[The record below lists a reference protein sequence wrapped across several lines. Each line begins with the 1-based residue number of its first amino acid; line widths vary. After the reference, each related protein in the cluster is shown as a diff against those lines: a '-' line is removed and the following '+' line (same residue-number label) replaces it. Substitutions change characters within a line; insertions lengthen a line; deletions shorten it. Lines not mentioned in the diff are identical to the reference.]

1 MSKQTFLK
9 GTLILIMAGFVT
21 KILGFINRMVM
32 ARIMGSEGVGLY
44 MMAVPTMLLI
54 LTLTQMGLPVAISK
68 LVAEAE
74 AKGQTSRIKQILVVS
89 LAITI
94 SLGAVFTT
102 IMILTAPLVATTLL
116 TDERAYYSL
125 IAVAPI
131 VPIVAVSAVI
141 RGYFQG
147 RQNMKPTAYSQM
159 LEQIVRI
166 TLVAVLS
173 TAFLPL
179 GIEYAAAGAML
190 SVIAGEFVSLLY
202 MLFLFKRRKSFKLRK
217 RFFSYLGEGKETS
230 KQLLRIALPTTGS
243 RLIGT
248 VSLFFEPIIVA
259 QSLAIAGVATVVAT
273 KQYGELAGYIIPL
286 LTLPTFITFS
296 LSTSLL
302 PSISEA
308 AAKNQ
313 QYLIH
318 ARLEQAM
325 RLSFIAGGLAMVVLL
340 VYAEQIMSFMYQAPE
355 ASGFLKV
362 MAPFCL
368 FLYIQGP
375 LQAALQALDLAK
387 PAMYNSLTGALVK
400 TAAIFALATRPEFGI
415 MGAALAIVIGFVLVT
430 LLHLATIAKNV
441 GFSIELKMIAK
452 LVVLIGGTI
461 YASQLFEAYTHLSSN
476 SLIQLLSELSLTSAF
491 YVMLMFVLQLLKPSE
506 IRHFPFFRRWSKQ

>member
-9 GTLILIMAGFVT
+9 GTLILILAGFVT

-54 LTLTQMGLPVAISK
+54 LTLTQMGLPVAIAK

-74 AKGQTSRIKQILVVS
+74 AKGETSKIKQILIVS

-102 IMILTAPLVATTLL
+102 AMILCAPFVASHLL
-116 TDERAYYSL
+116 TDARAYYSL

-131 VPIVAVSAVI
+131 VPIVAVSAVL

-159 LEQIVRI
+159 LEQMVRI

-190 SVIAGEFVSLLY
+190 SVIAGEFVSLIY
-202 MLFLFKRRKSFKLRK
+202 MLFLFKRKKSFKLRRK
-217 RFFSYLGEGKETS
+217 FFAFLGEGKDTS
-230 KQLLRIALPTTGS
+230 KQLLKIALPTTGS

-259 QSLAIAGVATVVAT
+259 QSLAIAGVATIVAT

-313 QYLIH
+313 QHLIH
-318 ARLEQAM
+318 TRLEQAM

-340 VYAEQIMSFMYQAPE
+340 VYAEQIMSFMYHAPE
-355 ASGFLKV
+355 ASGFLKI

-387 PAMYNSLTGALVK
+387 PAMYNSLVGALVK

-430 LLHLATIAKNV
+430 LLHLATIAKNA
-441 GFSIELKMIAK
+441 GFSIELKMIGK
-452 LVVLIGGTI
+452 LIILIGGSI
-461 YASQLFEAYTHLSSN
+461 YISNLFETYTQFATNPLLEL
-476 SLIQLLSELSLTSAF
+476 LIQLTLTGST
-491 YVMLMFVLQLLKPSE
+491 YIVLMFVLNLLKASE
-506 IRHFPFFRRWSKQ
+506 ISHFPLFRNLVKK

>member
-1 MSKQTFLK
+1 
-9 GTLILIMAGFVT
+9 
-21 KILGFINRMVM
+21 MVM

-74 AKGQTSRIKQILVVS
+74 ARGETSKIKQILVVS

-102 IMILTAPLVATTLL
+102 TMILTAPYVASHLL
-116 TDERAYYSL
+116 TDSRAYYAL

-131 VPIVAVSAVI
+131 VPIVAVSAVL

-190 SVIAGEFVSLLY
+190 SVIAGEFVSLIY
-202 MLFLFKRRKSFKLRK
+202 MLFLFKRKKSFKLRRK
-217 RFFSYLGEGKETS
+217 FFAYLGEGKQTS
-230 KQLLRIALPTTGS
+230 KQLLKIALPTTGS

-259 QSLAIAGVATVVAT
+259 QSLAIAGVATIVAT
-273 KQYGELAGYIIPL
+273 KQYGELAGFIIPL

-313 QYLIH
+313 QHLIH

-340 VYAEQIMSFMYQAPE
+340 VYPEQIMSFMYHAPE
-355 ASGFLKV
+355 ASGFLKI

-387 PAMYNSLTGALVK
+387 PAMYNSLFGAIIK
-400 TAAIFALATRPEFGI
+400 TAAIFVLATRPEFGI

-430 LLHLATIAKNV
+430 LLHLATIAKNA
-441 GFSIELKMIAK
+441 GFSIELKMIGK

-461 YASQLFEAYTHLSSN
+461 YASTMIEKYAHFAINPLLELM
-476 SLIQLLSELSLTSAF
+476 IQLSLTGSI
-491 YVMLMFVLQLLKPSE
+491 YIVLMFVLNLLKASE
-506 IRHFPFFRRWSKQ
+506 VKRFAVFGKVIKK

>member
-9 GTLILIMAGFVT
+9 GTIILILAGFVT

-74 AKGQTSRIKQILVVS
+74 ARGETSKIKQILVVS
-89 LAITI
+89 LTITI
-94 SLGAVFTT
+94 SLGAIFTT
-102 IMILTAPLVATTLL
+102 AMILLSPYVASHLL
-116 TDERAYYSL
+116 TDARAYYSL

-131 VPIVAVSAVI
+131 VPIVAVSAVL

-147 RQNMKPTAYSQM
+147 KQNMKPTAYSQM

-190 SVIAGEFVSLLY
+190 SVIAGEFASLLY
-202 MLFLFKRRKSFKLRK
+202 MLFLFKRKKSFKLRRK
-217 RFFSYLGEGKETS
+217 FFSYLGEGKQTS
-230 KQLLRIALPTTGS
+230 SQLLKIALPTTGS

-273 KQYGELAGYIIPL
+273 KQYGELAGFIIPL

-313 QYLIH
+313 QNLIH
-318 ARLEQAM
+318 TRLEQAM
-325 RLSFIAGGLAMVVLL
+325 RLSFVAGGLAMVVLL
-340 VYAEQIMSFMYQAPE
+340 VYPEQIMNFMYHAPE

-387 PAMYNSLTGALVK
+387 PAMYNSLVGAVVK

-415 MGAALAIVIGFVLVT
+415 MGAALAIVVGFVLVT
-430 LLHLATIAKNV
+430 LLHLATIAKNA
-441 GFSIELKMIAK
+441 GFSIELRMILK
-452 LVVLIGGTI
+452 LIVLIGGTI
-461 YASQLFEAYTHLSSN
+461 YISTLLKTYVHVVSSA
-476 SLIQLLSELSLTSAF
+476 LVELLLQLSLTAVL
-491 YVMLMFVLQLLKPSE
+491 YLGLMLMLNLLKASE
-506 IRHFPFFRRWSKQ
+506 IRYFPLFRKLQKR

>member
-9 GTLILIMAGFVT
+9 GTIILILAGFVT

-74 AKGQTSRIKQILVVS
+74 ARGETSKIKQILVVS

-102 IMILTAPLVATTLL
+102 TMILTAPYVASHLL
-116 TDERAYYSL
+116 TDSRAYYAL

-131 VPIVAVSAVI
+131 VPIVAVSAVL

-190 SVIAGEFVSLLY
+190 SVIAGEFVSLIY
-202 MLFLFKRRKSFKLRK
+202 MLFLFKRKKSFKLRRK
-217 RFFSYLGEGKETS
+217 FFAYLGEGKQTS
-230 KQLLRIALPTTGS
+230 KQLLKIALPTTGS

-259 QSLAIAGVATVVAT
+259 QSLAIAGVATIVAT
-273 KQYGELAGYIIPL
+273 KQYGELAGFIIPL

-313 QYLIH
+313 QHLIH

-340 VYAEQIMSFMYQAPE
+340 VYPEQIMSFMYHAPE
-355 ASGFLKV
+355 ASGFLKI

-387 PAMYNSLTGALVK
+387 PAMYNSLFGAIIK
-400 TAAIFALATRPEFGI
+400 TAAIFVLATRPEFGI

-430 LLHLATIAKNV
+430 LLHLATIAKNA
-441 GFSIELKMIAK
+441 GFSIELKMIGK

-461 YASQLFEAYTHLSSN
+461 YASTMIEKYAHFASN
-476 SLIQLLSELSLTSAF
+476 PLLELMIQLSLTGSI
-491 YVMLMFVLQLLKPSE
+491 YIVLMFVLNLLKASE
-506 IRHFPFFRRWSKQ
+506 VKRFAVFGKWGRR

>member
-1 MSKQTFLK
+1 
-9 GTLILIMAGFVT
+9 
-21 KILGFINRMVM
+21 
-32 ARIMGSEGVGLY
+32 
-44 MMAVPTMLLI
+44 
-54 LTLTQMGLPVAISK
+54 
-68 LVAEAE
+68 
-74 AKGQTSRIKQILVVS
+74 
-89 LAITI
+89 
-94 SLGAVFTT
+94 
-102 IMILTAPLVATTLL
+102 
-116 TDERAYYSL
+116 
-125 IAVAPI
+125 
-131 VPIVAVSAVI
+131 
-141 RGYFQG
+141 
-147 RQNMKPTAYSQM
+147 
-159 LEQIVRI
+159 
-166 TLVAVLS
+166 
-173 TAFLPL
+173 
-179 GIEYAAAGAML
+179 
-190 SVIAGEFVSLLY
+190 
-202 MLFLFKRRKSFKLRK
+202 MLFLFKRKKSFKLRK
-217 RFFSYLGEGKETS
+217 RFFAYVGEGKETS

-308 AAKNQ
+308 VAKNQ

-318 ARLEQAM
+318 ARLEQAV

-375 LQAALQALDLAK
+375 MQAALQALDLAK
-387 PAMYNSLTGALVK
+387 PAMYNSLIGALVK
-400 TAAIFALATRPEFGI
+400 TGAIFALATRPEFGI

-430 LLHLATIAKNV
+430 LLHLATIAKNA
-441 GFSIELKMIAK
+441 GFSIEMKMILK
-452 LVVLIGGTI
+452 LIVLIGGTI
-461 YASQLFEAYTHLSSN
+461 VASQLLVEHVHFSNNGVVALLTQLTVTSSCYIV
-476 SLIQLLSELSLTSAF
+476 LIFILN
-491 YVMLMFVLQLLKPSE
+491 LLKPTE
-506 IRHFPFFRRWSKQ
+506 LKRFPVFKRWSKQ